1 MSEIAEQFH
10 SFSFYKAVFLQVYGN
25 ARLRR
30 EMQLRHAYF
39 TTNLRPLCT

>member
-10 SFSFYKAVFLQVYGN
+10 SFSFYKAVFLKVYGN

-30 EMQLRHAYF
+30 EMQQHAYF
-39 TTNLRPLCT
+39 TTNLRPLRT

>member
-30 EMQLRHAYF
+30 EMQQHAYF